1 MLVAVCSL
9 KGSPGVTTLCLAL
22 AARWT
27 GPHQPVVVEI
37 DPAGGDVLAR
47 FRLRDQPGLV
57 SLAAAARH
65 SRDAGLVWRHAQR
78 LPAGLAVV
86 PGPVGAEQAQA
97 ALREL
102 AGAGQPTGIVRSA
115 ADRPDVVVIADCG
128 RVDPGSP
135 VLPVIRSA
143 DAMLLLAHARDDEL
157 AHVAGK
163 LHQAGTWNRHPGF
176 VLVGNGYPTREVA
189 GALRIGVAGRI
200 PHDPKGAAVLSGQ
213 KGVSPHRSGLG
224 RAAAR
229 LAQDLAPVTAPGSSM
244 SSTVTP
250 FPPPPNGAWSQ
261 RGTSSANASGV
272 APAAVSR
279 NGARP

>member
-27 GPHQPVVVEI
+27 GQQQPVVIEI
-37 DPAGGDVLAR
+37 DPAGGDLLAR

-65 SRDAGLVWRHAQR
+65 SQDAGLVWRHTQR

-86 PGPVGAEQAQA
+86 AGPVGAEQAQA

-102 AGAGQPTGIVRSA
+102 TGAGQPARIVRAA

-135 VLPVIRSA
+135 VLPVVRSA

-163 LHQAGTWNRHPGF
+163 LHQAGTWNRRPGF

-189 GALRIGVAGRI
+189 GALRVGVAGRI
-200 PHDPKGAAVLSGQ
+200 PHDPKGAAVLCGQ
-213 KGVSPHRSGLG
+213 RGVDPRRSGLG

-229 LAQDLAPVTAPGSSM
+229 LAQDLAPLTSPA
-244 SSTVTP
+244 SSTSSAAAP
-250 FPPPPNGAWSQ
+250 FPPPLNGAGSRQ
-261 RGTSSANASGV
+261 DTPRSASGMT
-272 APAAVSR
+272 PTAVSR